1 MARLARLTLPNYLH
15 HVLHRGNNRQEIF
28 IAAAD
33 FKRFLQLLANYSNQ
47 CEVAVHSYV
56 LMSNHV
62 HLLATPLQDNN
73 GIPRMMQAVGRS
85 YGRYFNDANRRSGT
99 LWEGRYR
106 STLIQ
111 ADCYGL
117 AGMVYTDL
125 NPVRAGVV
133 VASADYPWSSH
144 AHYIGQRVDPVITP
158 HAVAWTLANTPFARE
173 AAYVELVQRGLEASQ
188 CRALT
193 RSVLT
198 GWVLGDEQFTNEVQ
212 KKTARR
218 VVQTRAGR
226 PNIVIPRQKN
236 SQNQL
241 LGAKKPVPN

>member
-1 MARLARLTLPNYLH
+1 MARLARLTLPHHLH
-15 HVLHRGNNRQEIF
+15 HVLHRGNNRQNVF
-28 IAAAD
+28 ATAAD
-33 FKRFLQLLANYSNQ
+33 FERFLQLLAGFSIQ
-47 CEVAVHSYV
+47 WEVAVHAYV

-73 GIPRMMQAVGRS
+73 GLPRMMQAVGRS
-85 YGRYFNDANRRSGT
+85 YGRYFNDMHNRSGT

-111 ADCYGL
+111 ADRYGL
-117 AGMVYTDL
+117 ACMVYTDL

-133 VASADYPWSSH
+133 ADPASYPWSSH
-144 AHYIGQRVDPVITP
+144 AHYVGQRVDPVITP
-158 HAVAWTLANTPFARE
+158 HAVAWALANTPFARE

-188 CRALT
+188 CRVLT
-193 RSVLT
+193 QSVLT
-198 GWVLGDEQFTNEVQ
+198 GWVLGDEHFTNEVQ

-226 PNIVIPRQKN
+226 PNIVISRQKTPK
-236 SQNQL
+236 NQL
-241 LGAKKPVPN
+241 LAANKTCP